1 MACELPWLCGR
12 LDFELL
18 LYAYALLPVCYWR
31 AQDHNYTAPLPCTPP
46 PSPTK
51 LGGLTTGALPLL
63 AGDDPGGATPV
74 VSASAG
80 GIREVV
86 VTTTGHDED
95 DPAGAAAA
103 AAVGDDSVTR
113 CICDFQHDDGYMIC
127 CDQCGYVRRARLVPG
142 WG

>member
-1 MACELPWLCGR
+1 MLAPVAVWQAR
-12 LDFELL
+12 LRTAAVCVCFTS
-18 LYAYALLPVCYWR
+18 VCYWR

-103 AAVGDDSVTR
+103 AVGDDSVTR